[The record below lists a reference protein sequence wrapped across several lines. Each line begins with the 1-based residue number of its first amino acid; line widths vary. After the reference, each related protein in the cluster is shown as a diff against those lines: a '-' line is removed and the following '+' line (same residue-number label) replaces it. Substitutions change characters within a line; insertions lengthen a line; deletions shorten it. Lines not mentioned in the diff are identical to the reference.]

1 MYIGVGILALVFIF
15 ISLIQTL
22 WNWNWKLIYTAYGN
36 EEYFKII
43 AILKTEGIKL
53 KIETPYRGID
63 SRITRFKDNT
73 QYDIYVKKDE
83 EHLAVKALQKRNNL

>member
-1 MYIGVGILALVFIF
+1 MYIGIGILALVFII
-15 ISLIQTL
+15 ISIIRTSS
-22 WNWNWKLIYTAYGN
+22 NRNWKLIYTAYGN

-53 KIETPYRGID
+53 KIDTPYRGTD
-63 SRITRFKDNT
+63 TRINRFKDNT